1 MRATLLGFGLLAAI
15 GAGVATAVH
24 AQVNQTEQPDLRP
37 QFGPPPATR
46 YDGMLLADG
55 GDAFSAA
62 RKMQGSQYYATG
74 AVPAASHITDAPL
87 SPSSSAATADAD
99 GGLAAASQPPDQSSS
114 APQSVYPG
122 NPNSPN
128 GWSAGSP
135 SAKSMPRQVTQDASN
150 SSTGMKTLQQRLAA
164 MRNSTAGV
172 SNTTDARL
180 PQVET
185 GTSVATMP
193 APAVTPSTT
202 GPGRLAAQQASLPA
216 MLPASIQVG
225 PSPTSVI
232 PVAATESDSAPRPVV
247 SVASVPSGPVV
258 GGPIGTSRRTT
269 PTAPAPTQAAA
280 PTPAAQAVSTPPA
293 GEPRSAAA
301 TQPAAPPDN
310 IFANQSPILGV
321 QTTGPRSI
329 TVGKE
334 ASFSVAVTN
343 AGEVA
348 AQDVVVAIKIPEWTE
363 VVGAKAANGSPVGA
377 PHERGEPLVWR
388 LPRLDA
394 RSKEQLVIRLIP
406 RESRPFDLAAQWTC
420 SPVAQGMVE
429 VQEPKLV
436 MKLDG
441 PSEVTYGQTQVYKLT
456 ISNPG
461 NGDAE
466 NVVLVLAPVDGGA
479 GAPVR
484 HQVGLLKAGE
494 NKPVEMELSARQAG
508 SLAIKAVAVADGNL
522 RAEVNEEILVRRAGL
537 KTSILGPEMKFAGT
551 PSTYNIVIANPGN
564 AAADNV
570 SVAAILPPGAKYISS
585 AGGKY
590 IESEN
595 KVVWSMTN
603 LRQGAEQEVELRC
616 TLAAPGANRVQVLAT
631 AASDLADSSATI
643 TNVEALADLKLEVAD
658 PPGPLAVG
666 EEMVYE
672 VHIRNRGTKAA
683 ENVDVAGFFSHGV
696 EPVNAQGGAHEIA
709 PGQVVF
715 KPIAAIPA
723 GGEVVLRIKARAD
736 QPGNHV
742 FRAEVNCASVGAKLA
757 SEQTT
762 MFYGEN
768 RGPVRT
774 AARPNSAPGQF
785 TAPDGSGQ
793 PSTTR

>member
-1 MRATLLGFGLLAAI
+1 MRATLLGFGLFAAI
-15 GAGVATAVH
+15 GAGVATAVY
-24 AQVNQTEQPDLRP
+24 AQVNQAVPNEVLP
-37 QFGPPPATR
+37 QSRAPLAS

-55 GDAFSAA
+55 NDPFSAA
-62 RKMQGSQYYATG
+62 RKMQGAQYYATG
-74 AVPAASHITDAPL
+74 GIPAAGARYADVPL
-87 SPSSSAATADAD
+87 SPPASSAVTDTAAAQQAGANSAPPQSIYPNNDSPPMGGAPGSSPTPSIRQRQSAPEASSASSSA
-99 GGLAAASQPPDQSSS
+99 
-114 APQSVYPG
+114 
-122 NPNSPN
+122 
-128 GWSAGSP
+128 
-135 SAKSMPRQVTQDASN
+135 
-150 SSTGMKTLQQRLAA
+150 GMKTLQQRLAA
-164 MRNSTAGV
+164 MRSSPAAAPTPADSSLSPADGGTPLAATPAPVLAPAAAGQPRMF
-172 SNTTDARL
+172 SQQDNQSQ
-180 PQVET
+180 P
-185 GTSVATMP
+185 MP
-193 APAVTPSTT
+193 AT
-202 GPGRLAAQQASLPA
+202 
-216 MLPASIQVG
+216 IQVG
-225 PSPTSVI
+225 PSPTSIV
-232 PVAATESDSAPRPVV
+232 PTAASDIDGGSRPVV
-247 SVASVPSGPVV
+247 SVASGPVV
-258 GGPIGTSRRTT
+258 GGPIGTSRRTAPT
-269 PTAPAPTQAAA
+269 PTATAA
-280 PTPAAQAVSTPPA
+280 PTPAAQDVPIPSATEKRSTPA
-293 GEPRSAAA
+293 PRAAA
-301 TQPAAPPDN
+301 APADN
-310 IFANQSPILGV
+310 VFANQSPIIGV

-334 ASFSVAVTN
+334 ASYSLAVTN

-348 AQDVVVAIKIPEWTE
+348 AQDVVVAVKIPEWTE
-363 VVGAKAANGSPVGA
+363 VAGVKAANGSPVSL
-377 PHERGEPLVWR
+377 PTQRGEPLVWR
-388 LPRLDA
+388 VPRLEA
-394 RSKEQLVIRLIP
+394 RSKEQLVIRLVP

-429 VQEPKLV
+429 VKEPKLV

-461 NGDAE
+461 NGDAD

-484 HQVGLLKAGE
+484 HEVGILKASE
-494 NKPVEMELSARQAG
+494 NKAVEMELSARQAG
-508 SLAIKAVAVADGNL
+508 TLAIKAVAVAEGNL

-537 KTSILGPEMKFAGT
+537 KTSILGPELKFAGT
-551 PSTYNIVIANPGN
+551 PSVYNIVISNPGN
-564 AAADNV
+564 AAADRI
-570 SVAAILPPGAKYISS
+570 SVAAVLPPGAKYISS

-590 IESEN
+590 VESEN
-595 KVVWSMTN
+595 KVVWSVAS
-603 LRQGAEQEVELRC
+603 LRPGSEQEVELRC

-631 AASDLADSSATI
+631 AATDLADSSATI
-643 TNVEALADLKLEVAD
+643 TNVEALADLKLEVTD

-696 EPVNAQGGAHEIA
+696 EPINAQGGAHDLG

-762 MFYGEN
+762 MFYGD

-774 AARPNSAPGQF
+774 AARPNTAPGQF
-785 TAPDGSGQ
+785 TAPDGSA
-793 PSTTR
+793 PSATR

>member
-15 GAGVATAVH
+15 SAGVATAVH
-24 AQVNQTEQPDLRP
+24 AQVNQMDPAGPRP
-37 QFGPPPATR
+37 ARFGAPPGTS

-55 GDAFSAA
+55 NDPFSAA
-62 RKMQGSQYYATG
+62 RKMQGSPFYSTG
-74 AVPAASHITDAPL
+74 GAPPAGTRYTDAPP
-87 SPSSSAATADAD
+87 SPLASSADIDAPASPQQPDQKNAQPQAMYPNSGNPPVGWSTGSPSPPGRQRQNTPNASSSA
-99 GGLAAASQPPDQSSS
+99 QS
-114 APQSVYPG
+114 
-122 NPNSPN
+122 N
-128 GWSAGSP
+128 
-135 SAKSMPRQVTQDASN
+135 
-150 SSTGMKTLQQRLAA
+150 TGMKTLQQRLAA
-164 MRNSTAGV
+164 IRNSSA
-172 SNTTDARL
+172 TTPIGGDSRSPQADAPTPL
-180 PQVET
+180 
-185 GTSVATMP
+185 VAIP
-193 APAVTPSTT
+193 APA
-202 GPGRLAAQQASLPA
+202 LAPIAAGQSRTMFQEDSQPA
-216 MLPASIQVG
+216 AVPAGIQVG
-225 PSPTSVI
+225 PSPTLIV
-232 PVAATESDSAPRPVV
+232 PTAASDSDSASRPVI

-258 GGPIGTSRRTT
+258 GGPIGTSRRGAQA
-269 PTAPAPTQAAA
+269 APAQAPTPATQAA
-280 PTPAAQAVSTPPA
+280 PTPATSEAHSTTTPRTTTTAPA
-293 GEPRSAAA
+293 
-301 TQPAAPPDN
+301 DN
-310 IFANQSPILGV
+310 VFANQSPIIGV

-334 ASFSVAVTN
+334 ASFSVAATN

-348 AQDVVVAIKIPEWTE
+348 AQDVVVAVKIPEWTE
-363 VVGAKAANGSPVGA
+363 VVAAKAANGSAISP
-377 PHERGEPLVWR
+377 PSQRGEPLVWR
-388 LPRLDA
+388 LPRLEA
-394 RSKEQLVIRLIP
+394 RSKEQLVIRLVA
-406 RESRPFDLAAQWTC
+406 RESKPFDLAAQWTC

-429 VQEPKLV
+429 VKEPKLV

-479 GAPVR
+479 GSPVR
-484 HQVGLLKAGE
+484 HEVGILKAGE

-508 SLAIKAVAVADGNL
+508 TLAIKAVAVAEGNL

-537 KTSILGPEMKFAGT
+537 KTSILGPELKFAGT
-551 PSTYNIVIANPGN
+551 PTVYNIVISNPGN
-564 AAADNV
+564 APADNI
-570 SVAAILPPGAKYISS
+570 SVAAVLPPGAKYISS

-590 IESEN
+590 IESQN
-595 KVVWSMTN
+595 KVVWSVAN
-603 LRQGAEQEVELRC
+603 LRPGSEQEVELRC

-631 AASDLADSSATI
+631 AATDLADSSATI
-643 TNVEALADLKLEVAD
+643 TNVEALADLKLEVTD

-696 EPVNAQGGAHEIA
+696 EPVNAQGGAHELA

-715 KPIAAIPA
+715 KPITAIPA

-762 MFYGEN
+762 MFYGD

-785 TAPDGSGQ
+785 TAPDGSA

>member
-24 AQVNQTEQPDLRP
+24 AQVNQMGPTDARPP
-37 QFGPPPATR
+37 QFVAPAATS

-55 GDAFSAA
+55 NDPFGAA
-62 RKMQGSQYYATG
+62 RKMQGAQFYATG
-74 AVPAASHITDAPL
+74 GVP
-87 SPSSSAATADAD
+87 SAATRYADVPLSQAPNSAATDASAD
-99 GGLAAASQPPDQSSS
+99 TTA
-114 APQSVYPG
+114 APQQADQKSAQPQTMYPAG
-122 NPNSPN
+122 GSRPM
-128 GWSAGSP
+128 GWSTESP
-135 SAKSMPRQVTQDASN
+135 SLPPNRQRQNTPDGSN
-150 SSTGMKTLQQRLAA
+150 SASSPTGMKTLQQRLAA
-164 MRNSTAGV
+164 MRNSSAVSPTSADPRFTLDDAGTAMAA
-172 SNTTDARL
+172 SPT
-180 PQVET
+180 
-185 GTSVATMP
+185 P
-193 APAVTPSTT
+193 ALVPTA
-202 GPGRLAAQQASLPA
+202 AAQSRMISQDSQLAPPPA
-216 MLPASIQVG
+216 NIQVG
-225 PSPTSVI
+225 PSPTSI
-232 PVAATESDSAPRPVV
+232 MQTSGADSDAASRPVV

-258 GGPIGTSRRTT
+258 GGPIGTSRRGTQPAPT
-269 PTAPAPTQAAA
+269 PATAPAQAA
-280 PTPAAQAVSTPPA
+280 PTPAAIESPTTTPRA
-293 GEPRSAAA
+293 LA
-301 TQPAAPPDN
+301 QPADN
-310 IFANQSPILGV
+310 VFANQSPIIGV

-334 ASFSVAVTN
+334 ASFSVAATN

-348 AQDVVVAIKIPEWTE
+348 AQDVMVAVKIPEWTE
-363 VVGAKAANGSPVGA
+363 VVAAKSANGSPVNL
-377 PHERGEPLVWR
+377 PSQRGEPLVWR
-388 LPRLDA
+388 LPRLEA
-394 RSKEQLVIRLIP
+394 RSKEQLVIRLVP
-406 RESRPFDLAAQWTC
+406 RESKPFDLAAQWTC

-429 VQEPKLV
+429 VKEPKLV

-466 NVVLVLAPVDGGA
+466 KVVLVLAPVDGGA

-484 HQVGLLKAGE
+484 HEVGILKAGE

-508 SLAIKAVAVADGNL
+508 TLAIKALAVAEGNL

-537 KTSILGPEMKFAGT
+537 KTSILGPELKFAGT
-551 PSTYNIVIANPGN
+551 PTVYNIVISNPGN
-564 AAADNV
+564 AAADNI
-570 SVAAILPPGAKYISS
+570 SVAAVLPPGAKYVSS

-590 IESEN
+590 IESQN
-595 KVVWSMTN
+595 KVVWNVAN
-603 LRQGAEQEVELRC
+603 LRPGSEQELELRC

-631 AASDLADSSATI
+631 AATDLADSSATI
-643 TNVEALADLKLEVAD
+643 TNVEALADLKLEVTD

-696 EPVNAQGGAHEIA
+696 EPVNAQGGAHDLA

-762 MFYGEN
+762 MFYGD

-785 TAPDGSGQ
+785 TAPDGSA
-793 PSTTR
+793 PSTMR